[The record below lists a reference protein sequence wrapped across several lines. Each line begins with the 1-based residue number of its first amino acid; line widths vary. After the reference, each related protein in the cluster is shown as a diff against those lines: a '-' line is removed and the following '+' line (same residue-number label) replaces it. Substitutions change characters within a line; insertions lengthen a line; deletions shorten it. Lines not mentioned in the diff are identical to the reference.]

1 MATGVK
7 IITPIMYSYPL
18 DKALTD
24 PHIPMPFTNG
34 LHACAIWSY
43 IIPDDQTVNFTFT
56 AKCH

>member
-1 MATGVK
+1 
-7 IITPIMYSYPL
+7 MYSYPL

-24 PHIPMPFTNG
+24 PHIPMAFTNG